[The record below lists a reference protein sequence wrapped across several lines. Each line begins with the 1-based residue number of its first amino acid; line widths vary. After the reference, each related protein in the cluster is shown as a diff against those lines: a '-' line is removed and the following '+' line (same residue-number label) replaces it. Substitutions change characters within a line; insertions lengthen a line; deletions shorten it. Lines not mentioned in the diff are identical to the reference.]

1 MVKSVYYQDGSS
13 TADAAKDP
21 VIDLVV
27 GGSNNRVGAKL
38 VDLDPQWQLAS
49 QIWGLEM
56 QLAKTPV
63 CSAVS
68 SSQRPSSTF
77 YLVAKK
83 VLSLAIGRQQLCS
96 SQC

>member
-27 GGSNNRVGAKL
+27 DGSNNRVGAKL

-49 QIWGLEM
+49 QIWGL
-56 QLAKTPV
+56 
-63 CSAVS
+63 
-68 SSQRPSSTF
+68 
-77 YLVAKK
+77 
-83 VLSLAIGRQQLCS
+83 
-96 SQC
+96 